1 MDILCEMD
9 DLITYHFVKITVK
22 KIEYLINKIARQFEK
37 IGSIHDVQCTCWL
50 MAPPNRRRS

>member
-9 DLITYHFVKITVK
+9 DLITYHFVKMTVK

-50 MAPPNRRRS
+50 